1 MSSSTAANHA
11 ASFTLYWL
19 APAWIWSRLD
29 LVHGSPSGLRLP
41 HETATARP
49 DFRFLPPALLPLVPL
64 AAGPLAGPW
73 PFAAAA
79 AACALRTCEGFF
91 FWRTFLS
98 SVCTVAAAFVP
109 SEDWQ
114 LACAAGDRVTVTTED
129 DGLGWVEV
137 VREADGAKGLVPLSY
152 LTAE

>member
-49 DFRFLPPALLPLVPL
+49 DFRFLPPALLPVGVG
-64 AAGPLAGPW
+64 AKVSASKSN
-73 PFAAAA
+73 FAIVGGAI
-79 AACALRTCEGFF
+79 GFF
-91 FWRTFLS
+91 
-98 SVCTVAAAFVP
+98 VAIGSRP
-109 SEDWQ
+109 Q
-114 LACAAGDRVTVTTED
+114 PNLI
-129 DGLGWVEV
+129 
-137 VREADGAKGLVPLSY
+137 
-152 LTAE
+152 